1 MLLVADLLPGIH
13 FLDQGLLVGDTSV
26 ETLRGQDAEFG
37 FCHIEPT
44 AVFGRVVPLEPLDE
58 AACLCGG
65 KSLVERSRFVSAE
78 IILHEDDFRGAGKMD
93 VRQFLENLRIIQRG
107 VAIGRL
113 DLSPALERRKHQP
126 PRRLEWVVMATPC
139 LDSLG
144 YPPRRVSWFG

>member
-37 FCHIEPT
+37 FCHTKPT

-107 VAIGRL
+107 VAIGHFDSSWTVTCKRG
-113 DLSPALERRKHQP
+113 K
-126 PRRLEWVVMATPC
+126 TPG
-139 LDSLG
+139 SV
-144 YPPRRVSWFG
+144 P